1 MGRRLLT
8 VLGTIAA
15 IGLIGG
21 VLLAALGV
29 LTAVQV
35 RGGSVLGW
43 VTALS
48 VITGELLLAAVVI
61 VLAALLL
68 RAVSVLSAPR
78 STRAPASLAR
88 RVVTGVAAAA
98 VLSSWSAPAALTLG
112 AQSPQSLDVTFSML
126 GVGIGVVAAAT
137 AFAARDLLVRPLGV
151 VMLLLS
157 LLSVGLP
164 LWVSSSIAESQGR
177 QAAYAAAQA
186 HFEERFA
193 EVLQGPTIEEVAA
206 GVGDVGGW
214 RLMGGGV
221 SPMQRG
227 TNRLDRQE
235 TLTDLGGS
243 RVRFAL
249 VAQCTADFDRGQL
262 VGATTVFGRRQA
274 NGDPLDSWSLES
286 PVMPCDGRLH
296 VDVSEAVGLPAWD
309 AATLAG
315 VGRDWVLVMAYVVVG
330 AGGPVPSGLAGSMF
344 GNSGERWLV
353 FVAPEPTP
361 PVEPLLAAVGAHLAP
376 LRPR

>member
-1 MGRRLLT
+1 MGSRLLT
-8 VLGTIAA
+8 VLGTIAVV
-15 IGLIGG
+15 GLIGG
-21 VLLAALGV
+21 VLLAALGI

-43 VTALS
+43 LTALS
-48 VITGELLLAAVVI
+48 VATGELLLAAVAI

-68 RAVSVLSAPR
+68 RAVSVLTAPR
-78 STRAPASLAR
+78 PARAPASLGR
-88 RVVTGVAAAA
+88 RVVTGAAAAA
-98 VLSSWSAPAALTLG
+98 VLSSWIAPVALTFG
-112 AQSPQSLDVTFSML
+112 AGPPQSPDVTFSML

-137 AFAARDLLVRPLGV
+137 AFAARDLLVRPLGIA
-151 VMLLLS
+151 MLIAPLLS
-157 LLSVGLP
+157 MVLP
-164 LWVSSSIAESQGR
+164 LSASSSIAESQRR
-177 QAAYAAAQA
+177 QEAYAAGQA

-193 EVLQGPTIEEVAA
+193 EILQGPTIEEVAA
-206 GVGDVGGW
+206 SVGDAGGW

-286 PVMPCDGRLH
+286 PVMPCDGQLH
-296 VDVSEAVGLPAWD
+296 VDVSDAVVLPLWD

-315 VGRDWVLVMAYVVVG
+315 VGRDWILVMAYVVVG
-330 AGGPVPSGLAGSMF
+330 AGQPIPSGLAGSNF
-344 GNSGERWLV
+344 GNYGERWLV

-361 PVEPLLAAVGAHLAP
+361 PVESLLATVRAHLAP